1 MARLYANENF
11 PLPVVESL
19 RQLGHEVLTIQ
30 EAGKSDQAM
39 PDREV
44 LAFAASHGMA
54 LVTLNRKHFIR
65 LHAEQPDHEEIMG
78 DGLLRV
84 QSHHTLYGVTPGWTV
99 GACGGFPY
107 IHSAYTSLG
116 FKGATHRSTSLWLAE
131 AMT

>member
-30 EAGKSDQAM
+30 EAGKSGQAM

-65 LHAEQPDHEEIMG
+65 LHASIRITRG
-78 DGLLRV
+78 
-84 QSHHTLYGVTPGWTV
+84 SSF
-99 GACGGFPY
+99 A
-107 IHSAYTSLG
+107 HSIRTSSG
-116 FKGATHRSTSLWLAE
+116 RHSGSKN
-131 AMT
+131 